1 MDLYDLEKE
10 KKILESKIQS
20 KKERIEIE
28 RTKLEPKATDYTK
41 VMVQSSHKKDSMTDV
56 IAIIVE
62 MEQDIEYLETRLKQ
76 NEKEVNRLYNIY
88 NQYKERDK
96 QIYIEKKLLGWS
108 NAKISVRHEGISRQ
122 YINKII
128 KKIKDSFH

>member
-41 VMVQSSHKKDSMTDV
+41 VMVQSGHKKDSMTDV

>member
-41 VMVQSSHKKDSMTDV
+41 VMVQSSHTKDSMTDV